1 MAPGSTGLLWLDNYS
16 TPIPR
21 RDPFVSS
28 PLGSGAVGEYT
39 ATAGDGDNFA

>member
-28 PLGSGAVGEYT
+28 PLGSGAVGGVYGHRRRRE
-39 ATAGDGDNFA
+39 